1 MERLIYKELLDWK
14 NRHNRKPLILLGAR
28 QVGKTY
34 ILKKLGDQEFESI
47 VYVNCHRDSYASN
60 LFRDVNASRI
70 VNELEAYYN
79 VKIIEGK
86 TLLFFDEIQEVR
98 NGLASLKYFCED
110 HPALH
115 VAVAGSLLGIS
126 LRENESYPVG
136 KVETLRL
143 FPLTFSEFLMAMGR
157 TALLDEIRALDYE
170 TMKAQQDLLISLLR
184 EYYLVGGMPEVV
196 KEYVESKDVNRIR
209 LLQSEIIDA
218 YRSDIAKHT
227 KPIAQRI
234 NMVWDS
240 IPSQLARE
248 NKKFVFGAVRKG
260 GRASD
265 FEMAIQWLVD
275 AGIVYKIYRT
285 KEPTRP
291 LKFYADPNAF
301 KLYLLDCGLLSRMSN
316 APTNEMLFGTNA
328 FVEYK
333 GAFTENFIL
342 QQLKPFLIQ
351 DDAFYFSKENSSQE
365 IDFIV
370 ESAKRI
376 IPIEVKAE
384 VNVKSKSLSGFINND
399 HSAKHLKGARF
410 SLLPYKDQD
419 WMENIPLYASEEY
432 FRKEFSYNS
441 TSINGLSNN

>member
-34 ILKKLGDQEFESI
+34 ILKKLGDQEFETI

-157 TALLDEIRALDYE
+157 TALLRDNEG
-170 TMKAQQDLLISLLR
+170 TT
-184 EYYLVGGMPEVV
+184 
-196 KEYVESKDVNRIR
+196 R
-209 LLQSEIIDA
+209 L
-218 YRSDIAKHT
+218 
-227 KPIAQRI
+227 
-234 NMVWDS
+234 
-240 IPSQLARE
+240 
-248 NKKFVFGAVRKG
+248 
-260 GRASD
+260 
-265 FEMAIQWLVD
+265 
-275 AGIVYKIYRT
+275 
-285 KEPTRP
+285 
-291 LKFYADPNAF
+291 
-301 KLYLLDCGLLSRMSN
+301 
-316 APTNEMLFGTNA
+316 
-328 FVEYK
+328 
-333 GAFTENFIL
+333 
-342 QQLKPFLIQ
+342 
-351 DDAFYFSKENSSQE
+351 

-370 ESAKRI
+370 TGI
-376 IPIEVKAE
+376 
-384 VNVKSKSLSGFINND
+384 LSCRRN
-399 HSAKHLKGARF
+399 A
-410 SLLPYKDQD
+410 
-419 WMENIPLYASEEY
+419 
-432 FRKEFSYNS
+432 
-441 TSINGLSNN
+441 